1 MLPGRNQ
8 RKEGFGRVGM
18 RRASVPACP
27 SELMLYPL
35 LLSLSDLRCLI
46 AEMFG
51 FFGKIIKFKK

>member
-18 RRASVPACP
+18 RRVCVPACQ

-35 LLSLSDLRCLI
+35 LLSLSFSDGSI